1 LSFGDL
7 PEIVQ
12 PAQQPRISISI
23 EAPYPVDLQG
33 SVSMRFSPDP
43 GLNVDDP
50 AIRFVTGQRQAEFR
64 IPAGSTQAVYTVPE
78 LAMQTGSV
86 AGVVDLNVLLAAGDL
101 DVTPTPGA
109 SRTIRIDRT
118 APVVSSV
125 RVNQRAGGFDVVISG
140 FSTTREVGSATFQ
153 FTTAAGSRLDSNT
166 VTVQTES
173 AARQWFADSR
183 SAAYGGQFTF
193 TQPFTLT
200 NVTLTEVSVTLTNAQ
215 GTSQP
220 VRARF

>member
-1 LSFGDL
+1 
-7 PEIVQ
+7 
-12 PAQQPRISISI
+12 
-23 EAPYPVDLQG
+23 
-33 SVSMRFSPDP
+33 
-43 GLNVDDP
+43 
-50 AIRFVTGQRQAEFR
+50 
-64 IPAGSTQAVYTVPE
+64 
-78 LAMQTGSV
+78 
-86 AGVVDLNVLLAAGDL
+86 
-101 DVTPTPGA
+101 
-109 SRTIRIDRT
+109 
-118 APVVSSV
+118 
-125 RVNQRAGGFDVVISG
+125 VNQRAGGFDVVISG